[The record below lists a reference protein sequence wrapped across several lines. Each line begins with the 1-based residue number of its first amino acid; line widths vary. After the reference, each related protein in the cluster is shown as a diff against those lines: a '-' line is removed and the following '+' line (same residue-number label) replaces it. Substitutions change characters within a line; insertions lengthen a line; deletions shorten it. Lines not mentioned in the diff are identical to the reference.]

1 MELSRR
7 EIHMLLLYEFR
18 SGNTAAGAANK
29 ICQIMGNA
37 VTKDRTAQHWFA
49 RFKEGDFNL
58 NDLPRSGRP
67 VEFDLDLLKQII
79 EEDPRVTTRQLAE
92 QFKCRHST
100 IADYLHD
107 LHVRNNGLEPKILK
121 FQHQN
126 QNCILKR

>member
-29 ICQIMGNA
+29 ICQIMGNG
-37 VTKDRTAQHWFA
+37 VTNDRTAQHWFA

-79 EEDPRVTTRQLAE
+79 ESKSYYTSISRAVQVSP
-92 QFKCRHST
+92 
-100 IADYLHD
+100 
-107 LHVRNNGLEPKILK
+107 
-121 FQHQN
+121 
-126 QNCILKR
+126 